1 MAALLV
7 QLTVLASA
15 FNAPVQ
21 FLQNPGVYPY
31 AAAPAAPLPGRAIVI
46 MNTKYGDPKVLSY
59 RKADPKTGSTK
70 GLFGYTV
77 GSRAPPRAIASGER
91 AEYGYGIDNLYGGK
105 KFAKIT
111 QKVERRK
118 VADSVGSRTNILLG
132 GSGAT
137 AIKSGLKPTGIG
149 PILCWGAIII
159 FIGCYFKYAYGA

>member
-21 FLQNPGVYPY
+21 FLQPGVYPY
-31 AAAPAAPLPGRAIVI
+31 AAAPAAALPERAIVI
-46 MNTKYGDPKVLSY
+46 MSTKYGDPAVLAY
-59 RKADPKTGSTK
+59 RKKDPKTGSTTVLK
-70 GLFGYTV
+70 GYTV
-77 GSRAPPRAIASGER
+77 GSRAPTTAIRSGTT
-91 AEYGYGIDNLYGGK
+91 AQYGYGVNNLYGGNRFRLK
-105 KFAKIT
+105 KAD
-111 QKVERRK
+111 RK
-118 VADSVGSRTNILLG
+118 TVADSIGARTNLLLG

-149 PILCWGAIII
+149 PILCWGGIIL